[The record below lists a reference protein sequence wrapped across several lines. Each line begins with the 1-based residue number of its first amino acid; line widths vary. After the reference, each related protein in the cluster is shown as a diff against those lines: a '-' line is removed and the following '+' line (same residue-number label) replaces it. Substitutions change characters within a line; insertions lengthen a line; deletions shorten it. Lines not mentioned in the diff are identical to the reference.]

1 MLAINEGRV
10 VTFSRLVEFGWGYD
24 GGEPAM
30 LKTHISHLRK
40 KLKLEPGRP
49 GYIQVLHGVGYLM
62 SAQAG

>member
-10 VTFSRLVEFGWGYD
+10 VTFSRLVEYGWGYD

-40 KLKLEPGRP
+40 KLRLEPDTP
-49 GYIQVLHGVGYLM
+49 GYIQVLHGVGYVM
-62 SAQAG
+62 AAS